1 MSSGL
6 EDGLDSE
13 SRQSFSNVM
22 RECPIQVL
30 ERSERTARMHGSL
43 WDDEVP

>member
-22 RECPIQVL
+22 RECPIQVPEPREGAKDAWL
-30 ERSERTARMHGSL
+30 LMG
-43 WDDEVP
+43 